1 MTEPAAHVAVVTGA
15 GRGIGAAIG
24 RRLHED
30 RYAVVLAD
38 LDGAAAE
45 AVASQLDASGATAL
59 GLPLDVADA
68 AAVRGVFAAVAARWG
83 RVDVLVNN
91 AGTATLAPFLDF
103 PAEAFA
109 RVMAVN
115 VTGALLCGQAAA
127 RLMREARGG
136 RPGGGRIINI
146 ASVSGIRAGA
156 GRTAYGTSKAALI
169 GLTRQMAVELAPYG
183 ITANA
188 VAPGPVETQLAQL
201 HHSAGVRAAYER
213 QVPAGR
219 YATPEEIAAAV
230 AYLASPAAAY
240 VSGVVLPVDG
250 GFLAAGMLE
259 GD

>member
-1 MTEPAAHVAVVTGA
+1 MSESAARVAVVTGA
-15 GRGIGAAIG
+15 GRGIGAAIA

-30 RYAVVLAD
+30 GCAVVLAD

-45 AVASQLDASGATAL
+45 RVARQIDASGATAL
-59 GLPLDVADA
+59 GLALDVADGASVHA
-68 AAVRGVFAAVAARWG
+68 AFAAVAVRWG
-83 RVDVLVNN
+83 RADVLVNN

-127 RLMREARGG
+127 RLMREA
-136 RPGGGRIINI
+136 GGGRIINI

-169 GLTRQMAVELAPYG
+169 GLTRQMAIELAPYG

-188 VAPGPVETQLAQL
+188 VAPGPVETELARL

-219 YATPEEIAAAV
+219 YATPAEIAAAV